1 MSRPRLA
8 KGFTLIEI
16 LVVVTIVA
24 IVTSVAMLS
33 LTLVGDDRDS
43 RTEARRLASL
53 LEVALDE
60 SIMQGREFGVEL
72 VTGGYRFVEF
82 DRLTLQWAEIP
93 GDETL
98 RPRNLPDGVFLE
110 LFMEDQRVVLADE
123 LAEIEYQDE
132 DEDDRPSLDDQR
144 YAPHVFVFSSGDVT
158 PFRVH
163 IARSQLEEPVILDVD
178 ALGQAEIK
186 SEEDL

>member
-1 MSRPRLA
+1 MSRPRLVS
-8 KGFTLIEI
+8 GFTLIEI
-16 LVVVTIVA
+16 LVVVTIIA
-24 IVTSVAMLS
+24 IVMSVAMLS

-72 VTGGYRFVEF
+72 VSGGYRFVEY
-82 DRLTLQWAEIP
+82 DRQTLQWAEIP
-93 GDETL
+93 GDDTL
-98 RPRNLPDGVFLE
+98 RPRNLPDGVVLE
-110 LFMEDQRVVLADE
+110 LFMEDQRVVLDE
-123 LAEIEYQDE
+123 EMAEITY
-132 DEDDRPSLDDQR
+132 EDDDDTPSPDDRR

-163 IARSQLEEPVILDVD
+163 IARSNLEEPVILEVD

-186 SEEDL
+186 TEEDL